1 MIIFGGAEMAS
12 VKAKEIEKNK
22 YEFEFLIEKEAF
34 DAEINKVYRKNVS
47 KMNVPGFRK
56 GKAPKHVIEKL
67 YGATVFYDEA
77 IDNLLPSAYEAAV
90 AGTKLDVVS
99 RPELEVVSIDDK
111 GVTLKASVW
120 TKPDVEISAYKG
132 LEVEREAVEVTDED
146 VAKEI
151 DNTRER
157 NSRML
162 TVDNRP
168 AENGDE
174 TVIDFEGFLDG
185 VAFDGGKGEKYPLK
199 LGSGS
204 FIPGFEEQIVGKSVG
219 DEFDINV
226 TFPEDYGAE
235 NLAGKAVVF
244 KIKLHEIKVKELPEL
259 DDEFVKDVS
268 EFNTVDEYKADVK
281 AKITERREKTADDK
295 VERALVD
302 ALLANTE
309 VEIPACMIEQE
320 IDGYIRDYEYRLTS
334 QGGSLDM
341 YFKYTGMTMEQL
353 RENFKADAEKQVKT
367 RLALSKIVKAEKI
380 KALKKDIEAEYKK
393 IASGYNV
400 DIETVRSSIP
410 EDSLS
415 EDIVLR
421 KAVDLVKENAVI
433 NQK

>member
-1 MIIFGGAEMAS
+1 MAS

-22 YEFEFLIEKEAF
+22 YEFEFLIDKASF
-34 DAEINKVYRKNVS
+34 DEEINKVYRKNVS

-67 YGATVFYDEA
+67 YGTTVFYDEA
-77 IDNLLPSAYEAAV
+77 IDNLLPSAYEAAL

-111 GVTLKASVW
+111 GVTLKAAVW
-120 TKPDVEISAYKG
+120 TKPSVEISSYKG
-132 LEVEREAVEVTDED
+132 LEVERDVIEVTDED
-146 VAKEI
+146 VMKEI

-174 TVIDFEGFLDG
+174 AVIDFEGFLDG

-204 FIPGFEEQIVGKSVG
+204 FIPGFEEQIVGKNVG

-235 NLAGKAVVF
+235 NLAGKEVIF

-281 AKITERREKTADDK
+281 AKITERREKTADGK
-295 VERALVD
+295 VEQALVD

-309 VEIPACMIEQE
+309 VDIPACMIEQE
-320 IDGYIRDYEYRLTS
+320 IDSYIRDYEYRLSS

-367 RLALSKIVKAEKI
+367 RLALAKIVKTEKI

-400 DIETVRSSIP
+400 DIETVKSSIP
-410 EDSLS
+410 EDSIS

>member
-1 MIIFGGAEMAS
+1 M
-12 VKAKEIEKNK
+12 
-22 YEFEFLIEKEAF
+22 
-34 DAEINKVYRKNVS
+34 
-47 KMNVPGFRK
+47 
-56 GKAPKHVIEKL
+56 
-67 YGATVFYDEA
+67 
-77 IDNLLPSAYEAAV
+77 
-90 AGTKLDVVS
+90 
-99 RPELEVVSIDDK
+99 
-111 GVTLKASVW
+111 
-120 TKPDVEISAYKG
+120 
-132 LEVEREAVEVTDED
+132 
-146 VAKEI
+146 
-151 DNTRER
+151 
-157 NSRML
+157 
-162 TVDNRP
+162 
-168 AENGDE
+168 
-174 TVIDFEGFLDG
+174 
-185 VAFDGGKGEKYPLK
+185 
-199 LGSGS
+199 
-204 FIPGFEEQIVGKSVG
+204 PGFEEQIVGKNVG

-235 NLAGKAVVF
+235 NLAGKEVIF

-281 AKITERREKTADDK
+281 AKITERREKTADGK
-295 VERALVD
+295 VEQALVD

-309 VEIPACMIEQE
+309 VDIPACMIEQE
-320 IDGYIRDYEYRLTS
+320 IDSYIRDYEYRLSS

-367 RLALSKIVKAEKI
+367 RLALAKIVKTEKI

-400 DIETVRSSIP
+400 DIETVKSSIP
-410 EDSLS
+410 EDSIS

>member
-1 MIIFGGAEMAS
+1 MAS

-67 YGATVFYDEA
+67 YGTTVFYDEA

-90 AGTKLDVVS
+90 AGTKLEVVS

-111 GVTLKASVW
+111 GVTLKAAVW
-120 TKPDVEISAYKG
+120 TKPSVEISAYKG
-132 LEVEREAVEVTDED
+132 LEVDREAVEVTDED

-235 NLAGKAVVF
+235 NLAGKEVVF

-281 AKITERREKTADDK
+281 AKITERREKDADNK
-295 VERALVD
+295 VEQALVD

-309 VEIPACMIEQE
+309 VDIPACMIEQE

-353 RENFKADAEKQVKT
+353 RENFRADAEKQVKT
-367 RLALSKIVKAEKI
+367 RLALSKIVKTEKI

-400 DIETVRSSIP
+400 DIETVKSSIP